1 MIIGRSIEVSK
12 VIKCCR
18 GPAFIMAGSGMI
30 TGGRIKHHLV
40 HNISRP
46 ESTVLFVG
54 YQARDTLG
62 RKILEGEPEVRILG
76 KTLPVRAKVA
86 KINGF
91 SAHADRAG
99 LRRWLDGFK
108 TPPRRLF
115 VTHGDADVAA
125 KTAEGI
131 RRDRGWTVELPEYL
145 EIWDL
150 D

>member
-1 MIIGRSIEVSK
+1 
-12 VIKCCR
+12 
-18 GPAFIMAGSGMI
+18 MAGSGMI
-30 TGGRIKHHLV
+30 TGGRIKHHLA

-76 KTLPVRAKVA
+76 RTLPVRAKVA

-145 EIWDL
+145 EVWDL